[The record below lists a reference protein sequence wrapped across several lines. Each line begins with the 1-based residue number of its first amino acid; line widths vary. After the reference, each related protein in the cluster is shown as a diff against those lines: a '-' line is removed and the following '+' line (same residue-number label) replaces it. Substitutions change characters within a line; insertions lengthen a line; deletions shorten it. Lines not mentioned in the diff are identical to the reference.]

1 MNVPQNPLCQN
12 KSLRVEY
19 SAVKKLNKTMKREYH
34 KWYSQSLGRDMELLA
49 YGHGG
54 TPVLVFPTSQGRF
67 FEYEDRGMA
76 ETLRGKLDSGSMR
89 LFCVDSVDSESWYNK
104 SVHPRVR
111 IARHQQYENYVLTEV
126 VPRIQQVNGAGGLVT
141 HGCSFGA
148 YHAMNFALRHP
159 QLVTKCVTMGGA
171 FEIKQ
176 FLDGYYDDD
185 CYFHSP
191 HDYMQSMADGE
202 YLKSFRSNFY
212 LLVTGEHDMCWDK
225 NERFAQVLRSKQI
238 PHQLYVWRDG
248 TGHDWPWWQR
258 MAQAYLP

>member
-1 MNVPQNPLCQN
+1 MN
-12 KSLRVEY
+12 
-19 SAVKKLNKTMKREYH
+19 REYH
-34 KWYSQSLGRDMELLA
+34 KWYSQSLGREMELLA

-54 TPVLVFPTSQGRF
+54 TPVLVFPTSMGKF
-67 FEYEDRGMA
+67 FEYEDRGMIA
-76 ETLRGKLDSGSMR
+76 TLQGKLESGVLR
-89 LFCVDSVDSESWYNK
+89 LYCVDSVDGESWYNK

-126 VPRIQQVNGAGGLVT
+126 VPLIQQVNGGGGLVT

-148 YHAMNFALRHP
+148 YHAMNLALRHP
-159 QLVTKCVTMGGA
+159 QLVSKCVTMGGA

-202 YLKSFRSNFY
+202 YLKNFRSNFY

-248 TGHDWPWWQR
+248 TGHDWPWWQK